1 MCTIDIGMSLDKF
14 GTWHVQTS
22 VRDHTARGLER
33 RLVSLCQTV
42 EPEDEMQVRPLDIQN
57 LLKLNYKE
65 ADSLLAIIS
74 DRSTCFAI
82 PASRLISGWNHSGGI
97 YGRIEGKSIN
107 VTDFTVQIIS
117 LFSLPSEIHCSEY
130 AKSTIESGS
139 KSKTSTVKQA
149 RPGQPN
155 LTLLRF
161 LAGH

>member
-1 MCTIDIGMSLDKF
+1 MSLDKF
-14 GTWHVQTS
+14 GMWHVQTS

-33 RLVSLCQTV
+33 RLVSLCPTV
-42 EPEDEMQVRPLDIQN
+42 GPEEEMQVRPLDIQD

-97 YGRIEGKSIN
+97 YGRVEGKPIN

-130 AKSTIESGS
+130 AKSTIESES
-139 KSKTSTVKQA
+139 KSKPGTAKRA
-149 RPGQPN
+149 RPSQTN